1 MTARWTGET
10 IAADLRAR
18 IQAGEWAPGAP
29 FLGWRDLAPLY
40 GDRVHAAKKAFAVLR
55 DAGYLVVKKGP
66 GGTKVADPLP
76 APAAEAMSLEE
87 RIAALEAWRAAHE
100 ERHP

>member
-18 IQAGEWAPGAP
+18 IRAGEWAPGAP
-29 FLGWRDLAPLY
+29 FPGWRELAPRY
-40 GDRVHAAKKAFAVLR
+40 GQVDAARKAFAVLR